1 MPVSPSRPPTEKPAI
16 AKERVHFVGIGGIG
30 LSAIARILLA
40 WGTRVSG
47 SDLNLTKVTDDLVA
61 LGARIAEGHAESN
74 VGDATLLVMS
84 SAIPESNPEI
94 QAARRSGI
102 PVLKRA
108 DFIGEMM
115 AGKLGIAVA
124 GTHGKTTTTAMIAH
138 LLAEA
143 ELDPSF
149 IVGGIPSGLGTNA
162 RAGQGDHF
170 VIEADEY
177 DGMFL
182 GLRPRIA
189 VVTHLERDHPDC
201 YPTLAHMKDAFRR
214 FLRLVPTDGSIVAC
228 LDEPNVRDLMNE
240 FHGSPRV
247 IGYGIGA
254 YLADEP
260 PLPRHRVVHLL
271 LAVLSVYNQYYAG
284 LLLVG
289 NFVALLLLRQPP
301 RLLLRYLLD
310 MAGVAL
316 ALIPLVAMLSRQLG
330 AYDAI
335 AGDTGLGLALK
346 SAYWRAA
353 DLLLPCAESPLLG
366 PRKWILRALLLLALL
381 GGLRARRRLAGQP
394 GLLALLATSG
404 MSLLMLAA
412 LTMKLGNE
420 MVDFRHTAFL
430 LAPLLLAALGLA
442 RAALGGRAVAG
453 YALLVIL
460 FSLISLAYTYR
471 PMAKTGDWQRLAGYL
486 AAQESAGQPILFY
499 KAGAV
504 LAFRAYY
511 RGINPVHPLPA
522 EPKLDQWNPTSDI
535 LTGEAEVRR
544 RIDSLRGGG
553 AERFWLVM
561 DDARQYS
568 GITYSHAMLE
578 RLTAA
583 CCERVKG
590 QRFYRGQ
597 ATLFRWRAP

>member
-1 MPVSPSRPPTEKPAI
+1 MPSASGKLARLAIPGAAVACAAVTLYLGYALNLWTDEGYTMDTTGAGPLRALGQAVGFEAQAPAYFVLLSIWRWLHASPFFA
-16 AKERVHFVGIGGIG
+16 RVF
-30 LSAIARILLA
+30 SALCVVASLPLLA
-40 WGTRVSG
+40 RAARAYLGREGALPAWAAATACLHPLVIYSG
-47 SDLNLTKVTDDLVA
+47 VELRCYALSLL
-61 LGARIAEGHAESN
+61 LGAGLI
-74 VGDATLLVMS
+74 
-84 SAIPESNPEI
+84 
-94 QAARRSGI
+94 
-102 PVLKRA
+102 
-108 DFIGEMM
+108 
-115 AGKLGIAVA
+115 
-124 GTHGKTTTTAMIAH
+124 
-138 LLAEA
+138 LA
-143 ELDPSF
+143 
-149 IVGGIPSGLGTNA
+149 
-162 RAGQGDHF
+162 
-170 VIEADEY
+170 
-177 DGMFL
+177 
-182 GLRPRIA
+182 
-189 VVTHLERDHPDC
+189 
-201 YPTLAHMKDAFRR
+201 
-214 FLRLVPTDGSIVAC
+214 
-228 LDEPNVRDLMNE
+228 
-240 FHGSPRV
+240 FHR
-247 IGYGIGA
+247 A

>member
-1 MPVSPSRPPTEKPAI
+1 
-16 AKERVHFVGIGGIG
+16 
-30 LSAIARILLA
+30 
-40 WGTRVSG
+40 
-47 SDLNLTKVTDDLVA
+47 
-61 LGARIAEGHAESN
+61 
-74 VGDATLLVMS
+74 MS

-254 YLADEP
+254 DAAWQATDMARNSRGGNDLTVTREGVPWGRLSLAVP
-260 PLPRHRVVHLL
+260 GRHNVKNTLAAVCVGHLL
-271 LAVLSVYNQYYAG
+271 GLDAASICGNLAS
-284 LLLVG
+284 
-289 NFVALLLLRQPP
+289 FR
-301 RLLLRYLLD
+301 
-310 MAGVAL
+310 GV
-316 ALIPLVAMLSRQLG
+316 
-330 AYDAI
+330 
-335 AGDTGLGLALK
+335 
-346 SAYWRAA
+346 
-353 DLLLPCAESPLLG
+353 E
-366 PRKWILRALLLLALL
+366 
-381 GGLRARRRLAGQP
+381 RRF
-394 GLLALLATSG
+394 
-404 MSLLMLAA
+404 
-412 LTMKLGNE
+412 E
-420 MVDFRHTAFL
+420 F
-430 LAPLLLAALGLA
+430 
-442 RAALGGRAVAG
+442 
-453 YALLVIL
+453 
-460 FSLISLAYTYR
+460 
-471 PMAKTGDWQRLAGYL
+471 
-486 AAQESAGQPILFY
+486 
-499 KAGAV
+499 
-504 LAFRAYY
+504 
-511 RGINPVHPLPA
+511 
-522 EPKLDQWNPTSDI
+522 
-535 LTGEAEVRR
+535 
-544 RIDSLRGGG
+544 
-553 AERFWLVM
+553 
-561 DDARQYS
+561 
-568 GITYSHAMLE
+568 
-578 RLTAA
+578 
-583 CCERVKG
+583 KG
-590 QRFYRGQ
+590 QRGGVTVIDDYAHHPTEIR
-597 ATLFRWRAP
+597 ATLAAAREQFVDRPLWVVFQPHTFSRTQALFDEFAAAFGDADHVLVTAIYAARERDTLGMRADALVAAMKESDPRKDVRHCGSLDDAVAILSDGLGNDDVLITLGAGDGFTVGERILGIQGAKP